1 MGILFWGL
9 PCASAYPVVYAFCT
23 VAADS
28 SAIESCN
35 RIERMDHLA
44 TVTHRTL
51 ATVDLLIIGLYFLIV
66 FAIGF
71 YFARKERSST
81 DYFLAGRD
89 IGWFAIG
96 ASLFVSNISTEHFI
110 GLAGSGASTGLAVGH
125 FEWLACLI
133 LLILGW
139 VFVPFYLR
147 SNVFTMPEFLERRFN
162 RQCAVYLASISI
174 IAYILTK
181 ISVHLWAAA
190 IVLERVVGWSPMQA
204 AIILVIATGIY
215 TIAGGLS
222 AVIYTEVV
230 QTLVLLT
237 GAIALTFIGMHRVG
251 GFAGLRAAVPDAY
264 FHMIKP
270 VSDPDFPWT
279 GIFLGAPI
287 LGIWY
292 WCTDQVIVQ
301 RVLSARDEGH
311 AKAGTIFAGFL
322 KILPVFLLVVPGL
335 IAFALYRNLFTVN
348 AAGQVTNGDIAFPT
362 LIINL
367 LPTGLVGLM
376 IAALLAA
383 LMGGMA
389 SVFNS
394 ASTLA
399 TLDFY
404 KKLRPDA
411 DEKALVLFG
420 RIATGV
426 MVVLGL
432 AWVPFIHLISSQLY
446 IYLQSVQAYI
456 SPPIAVCFVLGILWP
471 RLNGQGAISSLLAG
485 FVLGSVRFVA
495 EIFAAK
501 GTEFSGIMLTLVTMN
516 FLHYAIF
523 MFIVCS
529 LVLVGVSLMTPAP
542 ERRKLAGLTFATV
555 DEKMD
560 VIPLQSARPK
570 PAPETTA
577 ERAMNIIF
585 SLGLIATVVGLWIY
599 FR

>member
-1 MGILFWGL
+1 MTT
-9 PCASAYPVVYAFCT
+9 AV
-23 VAADS
+23 
-28 SAIESCN
+28 
-35 RIERMDHLA
+35 LA
-44 TVTHRTL
+44 NTATLTHRSL
-51 ATVDLLIIGLYFLIV
+51 ASIDLVIIGIYFLIIFSIGLYFAL
-66 FAIGF
+66 
-71 YFARKERSST
+71 KERTTT
-81 DYFLAGRD
+81 DYFLASRN

-110 GLAGSGASTGLAVGH
+110 GLAGSGASSGMAVGH

-133 LLILGW
+133 LLLLGW

-147 SNVFTMPEFLERRFN
+147 SNVFTMPEFLERRFD
-162 RQCAVYLASISI
+162 RQCAVYLASVSI

-215 TIAGGLS
+215 TIAGGLG

-230 QTLVLLT
+230 QTMVLLT
-237 GAIALTFIGMHRVG
+237 GAIALTIIGMDKVG
-251 GFAGLRAAVPDAY
+251 GFAGLRAAVPESY

-270 VSDPDFPWT
+270 ISDPDFPWT

-301 RVLSARDEGH
+301 RVLSAKDEGH

-322 KILPVFLLVVPGL
+322 KILPVFVLVLPGL
-335 IAFALYRNLFTVN
+335 IAFALYPQLFTTN
-348 AAGQVTNGDIAFPT
+348 ASGTVTNGDIAYPT
-362 LIINL
+362 LIVNL
-367 LPTGLVGLM
+367 LPSGLVGLM
-376 IAALLAA
+376 VAALLAA

-394 ASTLA
+394 ASTLV

-404 KKLRPDA
+404 KRIRPDA
-411 DEKALVLFG
+411 SEKRLVMVG

-426 MVVLGL
+426 LVVLGL
-432 AWVPFIHLISSQLY
+432 LWVPFIKLLSSQLY

-456 SPPIAVCFVLGILWP
+456 SPPIAACFILGILWT
-471 RLNGQGAISSLLAG
+471 RLNGAGAISALLTG
-485 FVLGSVRFVA
+485 FVLGTLRFVLEVFDKSSHYA
-495 EIFAAK
+495 GAAVRW
-501 GTEFSGIMLTLVTMN
+501 LLDMN
-516 FLHYAIF
+516 FLHYAIL
-523 MFIVCS
+523 MFVICAGVLIV
-529 LVLVGVSLMTPAP
+529 VSLLTPAP
-542 ERRKLAGLTFATV
+542 DRRKLAGLTFATV
-555 DEKMD
+555 DDKIDTQD
-560 VIPLQSARPK
+560 VAVTRVSLVRESPL
-570 PAPETTA
+570 
-577 ERAMNIIF
+577 ERKLNIAF
-585 SLGLIATVVGLWIY
+585 SLLLIATVVGLWIY

>member
-1 MGILFWGL
+1 M
-9 PCASAYPVVYAFCT
+9 
-23 VAADS
+23 
-28 SAIESCN
+28 N
-35 RIERMDHLA
+35 HLA

-51 ATVDLLIIGLYFLIV
+51 ATIDLIIIGVYFLIV

-71 YFARKERSST
+71 YFARKERDST
-81 DYFLAGRD
+81 DYFLASRD

-110 GLAGSGASTGLAVGH
+110 GLAGSGASSGLAVGH

-190 IVLERVVGWSPMQA
+190 IVLERVVGWSPMEA

-237 GAIALTFIGMHRVG
+237 GAIALTFIGLHRVG
-251 GFAGLRAAVPDAY
+251 GFAGLRAAVPASY

-270 VSDPDFPWT
+270 ISDPDFPWT

-335 IAFALYRNLFTVN
+335 IAFALYRNLFTTN

-394 ASTLA
+394 ASTLV

-411 DEKALVLFG
+411 DEKKLVLFG
-420 RIATGV
+420 RMATGV

-456 SPPIAVCFVLGILWP
+456 SPPIAACFVLGILWP
-471 RLNGQGAISSLLAG
+471 RLNGAGAISSLLTG
-485 FVLGSVRFVA
+485 FVLGAVRFVA
-495 EIFAAK
+495 EIFSAR
-501 GTEFSGIMLTLVTMN
+501 GTEFNGLMFTLVKMN

-529 LVLVGVSLMTPAP
+529 IVLVAVSLVTPAP

-585 SLGLIATVVGLWIY
+585 SLGLVATVVGLWIY